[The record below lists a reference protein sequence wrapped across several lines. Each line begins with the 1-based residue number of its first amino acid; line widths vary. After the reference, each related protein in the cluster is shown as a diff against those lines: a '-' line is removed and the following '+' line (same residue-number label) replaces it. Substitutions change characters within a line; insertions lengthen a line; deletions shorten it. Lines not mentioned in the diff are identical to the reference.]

1 MTDWANAPVRVG
13 GEALLQPRHHSP
25 GAQAQVRTRFSAH
38 PQWLLSGPIFALI
51 TILPISSNCC
61 AARPPAFGFISW
73 APAPAWWRGTL
84 PCSPTRQKSPHSP
97 CGTGFA
103 FLGAPNSLSMI
114 HRFIHPS
121 LHISSFFKSLLHARS
136 SNSVVTLFPSFLQW
150 VSTSSRC
157 QPRPSFSFSLSRS
170 A

>member
-1 MTDWANAPVRVG
+1 MRLSESVAKLPPM
-13 GEALLQPRHHSP
+13 QPRHHSP
-25 GAQAQVRTRFSAH
+25 GAQVRTRFSAH
-38 PQWLLSGPIFALI
+38 PQWLLSGPIFALSRSCPFA
-51 TILPISSNCC
+51 PI
-61 AARPPAFGFISW
+61 AARRDLLLLGSSHGLQPRLGGGEHSHALLPFKR
-73 APAPAWWRGTL
+73 APTALAAQGSL
-84 PCSPTRQKSPHSP
+84 
-97 CGTGFA
+97 
-103 FLGAPNSLSMI
+103 FLGAPNSLSYDPPV
-114 HRFIHPS
+114 RLPPYRS

>member
-1 MTDWANAPVRVG
+1 MTDWANAPIRVG
-13 GEALLQPRHHSP
+13 GEAPAHAARHHSP
-25 GAQAQVRTRFSAH
+25 SAQVRTRFSAH

-61 AARPPAFGFISW
+61 ATRAASFGFISR
-73 APAPAWWRGTL
+73 ALARLGGGEHL
-84 PCSPTRQKSPHSP
+84 PCTSTLQKSPHSP

-121 LHISSFFKSLLHARS
+121 LHISSFFKSLLYARS

-150 VSTSSRC
+150 VSTSSPC